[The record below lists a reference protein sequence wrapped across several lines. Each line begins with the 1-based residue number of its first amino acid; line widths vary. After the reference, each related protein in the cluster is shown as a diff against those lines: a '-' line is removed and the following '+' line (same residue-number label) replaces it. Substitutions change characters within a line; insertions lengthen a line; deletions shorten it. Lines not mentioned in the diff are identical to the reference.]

1 MTMNPTQHVC
11 TIEVAGQSPIQFPL
25 EPGLSVLD
33 AAAKAG
39 WELPYSCRRGN
50 CEGCRAPV
58 LSGEVTPAAANGT
71 ALMCQVQA
79 CSDIRIAPDRVEPL
93 RPSTRKRIKAKLYRQ
108 RMAAPDVAIV
118 DLRFPAGV
126 KASFKAG
133 QYLQVLI
140 GEEAPRCFSMSSTPR
155 ASDSVQI
162 QVRVVPGGLFGEKLL
177 PTLKAGD
184 EVEIELPFGDFYL
197 RETQA
202 PVILL
207 AGGTGFAP
215 MQSILEDALAK
226 QRDRS
231 FTLYWGARQLDG
243 LYALEQVRKWEQK
256 FPHFRFHGVLS
267 EGEAPAPWRSG
278 YVHEAVLADHAD
290 LSGHEVYACGAPVM
304 VSAAKQAFAARGLP
318 GGAFFAD
325 AFASTFG

>member
-1 MTMNPTQHVC
+1 MSESVNTC
-11 TIEVAGQSPIQFPL
+11 TIEVAGQAPIQFPC

-50 CEGCRAPV
+50 CESCRTPV
-58 LSGEVTPAAANGT
+58 LSGEVTPPVQDGT
-71 ALMCQVQA
+71 ALLCQVHA

-93 RPSTRKRIKAKLYRQ
+93 RPSTRKRIKARLYRQ
-108 RMAAPDVAIV
+108 RLAAPDVAIV

-162 QVRVVPGGLFGEKLL
+162 QVRVVPGSLFGERIL
-177 PTLKAGD
+177 PNLKAGD

-197 RETQA
+197 RDTPA
-202 PVILL
+202 PVLL
-207 AGGTGFAP
+207 VAGGTGFAP

-226 QRDRS
+226 QRERR
-231 FTLYWGARQLDG
+231 FELYWGARQLDG
-243 LYALEQVRKWEQK
+243 LYAMEVVRKWEQK
-256 FPHFRFHGVLS
+256 FPHFRFHGVIS
-267 EGEAPAPWRSG
+267 DEAVGEPWRTG
-278 YVHEAVLADHAD
+278 FVHEAVLADHAD
-290 LSGHEVYACGAPVM
+290 LSSHEVYVCGAPVL
-304 VSAAKQAFAARGLP
+304 VSKAKEAFMARGLP
-318 GGAFFAD
+318 AAAFFSD
-325 AFASTFG
+325 AFAATFG

>member
-1 MTMNPTQHVC
+1 MNIC
-11 TIEVAGQSPIQFPL
+11 TVEVTGHPPIQFPC
-25 EPGLSVLD
+25 EPGQTVLD

-50 CEGCRAPV
+50 CESCRTPV
-58 LSGEVTPAAANGT
+58 LSGEVSPPAQNGT
-71 ALMCQVQA
+71 ALLCMVQA

-93 RPSTRKRIKAKLYRQ
+93 RPSTRKRIKAKLYRM

-140 GEEAPRCFSMSSTPR
+140 EGEEPRCFSMSSAPR

-162 QVRVVPGGLFGEKLL
+162 QVRVLPGSLFGERIL
-177 PTLKAGD
+177 PSLKPGD
-184 EVEIELPFGDFYL
+184 EVEIDLPHGDFYL
-197 RETQA
+197 RETEA
-202 PVILL
+202 PVILV

-226 QRDRS
+226 QRERQ
-231 FTLYWGARQLDG
+231 FTLYWGARQPDG

-256 FPHFRFHGVLS
+256 FPHFRFHGVIS
-267 EGEAPAPWRSG
+267 EGEVSSPWRSG
-278 YVHEAVLADHAD
+278 FVHEAVLADHAD
-290 LSGHEVYACGAPVM
+290 LSGHEAYVCGAPVL
-304 VSAAKQAFAARGLP
+304 VSAAKQAFSARGLP
-318 GGAFFAD
+318 NAAFFSD
-325 AFASTFG
+325 AFAATFA